1 MRCNNCKSE
10 NLFGDINVRILLPL
24 AKKGGNILTAG
35 YVVTQKMVMAWWLE
49 EGGADR
55 LMLGPILCADCTEE
69 HTYFKGLTP
78 ALRRV
83 PYAEAVRY
91 GYDHYAAS
99 KPPEGGDAEEETE

>member
-1 MRCNNCKSE
+1 MRCTNCKSE
-10 NLFGDINVRILLPL
+10 NLFGDINIRILLPM

-49 EGGADR
+49 ENGAEKQI
-55 LMLGPILCADCTEE
+55 LGPVLCADCGEE

-83 PYAEAVRY
+83 LHADAVRY

-99 KPPEGGDAEEETE
+99 STAGDAEEADE